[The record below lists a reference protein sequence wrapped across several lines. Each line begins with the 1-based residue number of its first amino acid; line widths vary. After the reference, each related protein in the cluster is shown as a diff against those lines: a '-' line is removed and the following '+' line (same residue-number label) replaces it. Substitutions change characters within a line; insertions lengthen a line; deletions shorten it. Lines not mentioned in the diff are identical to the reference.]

1 LQNEQRRKRAVQMNS
16 AAGAA
21 EVSQGQARSAQP
33 LDLNKKDF
41 RLEEPTETGRPSVAL
56 SGLRFLG

>member
-1 LQNEQRRKRAVQMNS
+1 MNS